1 MIFKRWFKPKWQ
13 HQDAAV
19 RLQALESLDPQN
31 TEHKNTLHE
40 LAFNDGAEAVRK
52 AALHRLNDFSLWW
65 QASKQDAAER
75 LKLYAEQQLVQQLLT
90 GKVDSALK
98 HKFIEQCQRSSI
110 LEQLALQD
118 NDATLRLSLLQR
130 LGRQD
135 LLMQSLLDATFPV
148 ACKAQ
153 LLSAIQDEKQLEK
166 LSKQLPGEL
175 ASQAEQQLQKLQQDK
190 QRPVKLRKEL
200 TLLLAKLNALREW
213 SQLAD
218 IPALQQQLAAEW
230 QQLAADLPVLPDTEA
245 AQYQE
250 KYQQLQQKLDTWLSP
265 KLAALAA
272 EQQRLAAQQQAA
284 AQLKQLTTAI
294 AALQQQI
301 SAQLANLADF
311 SAQQQGLLQQAH
323 QELTQEVTSS
333 TLSAEQQSGLQR
345 ELTTLA
351 AQLQALPAAADTLQQ
366 LTTLLNDFAAQALP
380 ATAAECDQA
389 AAQLQQFKQ
398 QWRQSVQQLGLPVP
412 ADLAAQQQQLQQRWK
427 ATLTELQQQQHKQLR
442 QLRSK
447 CAEFKR
453 LHGAGRFKV
462 LFGLYKGLL
471 SDYQQLDSSAQ
482 QQAERDF
489 NEITALYQELNDL
502 QQYIATPRKH
512 EMLAQMQQLAAE
524 PVEDAKQRAE
534 QVKLARAN
542 WNSLGKADPAADDN
556 LNQAFDEACEAAFAP
571 CRELFAKQDAERAAH
586 LAQRQ
591 QILTELALLL
601 HTEMPEKALEQSLRQ
616 LTQRWREAGAV
627 KRQDYQALQQQ
638 YQQLNQQLRAKLTAA
653 QQAQAAA
660 KQALVA
666 EAQSALSLPDQGQTA
681 TVLKELQQRWKQ
693 LGFAGKQQDQALW
706 LEFRALCDGFFN
718 QRQAEHQAQ
727 QAAQQQAWS
736 TLQQQLR
743 DIAKAL
749 ADATE
754 LSTVQQ
760 LQQQLQQLTLPDL
773 AEARAAREQLAT
785 ELSSKAASLR
795 QQKQKTELNQLFEAL
810 AAGQWRPELVPA
822 GYRDALQGTTPP
834 LSRREL
840 TVALELLTGQGT
852 TQVEPG
858 EKQQVQLALLS
869 MKHNGGQQVNAE
881 QLLQHWLAHG
891 PVAANEQPLLQRV
904 AALF

>member
-52 AALHRLNDFSLWW
+52 AALHRLNDFALWW

-75 LKLYAEQQLVQQLLT
+75 LKLYAEQQLIQQLLT
-90 GKVDSALK
+90 GKVAAGLK
-98 HKFIEQCQRSSI
+98 QKFIEQCQRSSI

-118 NDATLRLSLLQR
+118 SDVSLRFSLLQR
-130 LGRQD
+130 LERQD
-135 LLMQSLLDATFPV
+135 LVLQSLQDADFPV
-148 ACKAQ
+148 ALKAR
-153 LLSAIQDEKQLEK
+153 LLADIQDEKQLDK
-166 LSKQLPGEL
+166 LAKQLPGEL
-175 ASQAEQQLQKLQQDK
+175 AEQAAHQLAKLQADK

-200 TLLLAKLNALREW
+200 TLLLAKLNALRERTNL
-213 SQLAD
+213 SD
-218 IPALQQQLAAEW
+218 VPALQQQLATEW
-230 QQLAADLPVLPDTEA
+230 QQLAADLPLLAEA
-245 AQYQE
+245 ETVQYQE
-250 KYQQLQQKLDTWLSP
+250 KFQQLNSKLSLWLAP
-265 KLAALAA
+265 KLAEIEAK
-272 EQQRLAAQQQAA
+272 QQEAAQQAQAA
-284 AQLKQLTTAI
+284 ASFQQLHQAVTA
-294 AALQQQI
+294 LEQQI
-301 SAQLANLADF
+301 SVQLTALSSLTPEQLSLLEAAHHELLQELSAAPLAAKEQQQLSVQLQNLA
-311 SAQQQGLLQQAH
+311 QQ
-323 QELTQEVTSS
+323 
-333 TLSAEQQSGLQR
+333 LS
-345 ELTTLA
+345 
-351 AQLQALPAAADTLQQ
+351 ALPAAAAKLQQ
-366 LTTLLNDFAAQALP
+366 LTLLVSEFSATALP
-380 ATAAECDQA
+380 QSATDLPAAEQHFS
-389 AAQLQQFKQ
+389 QFKAS
-398 QWRQSVQQLGLPVP
+398 WRQLEQGLGLPVP
-412 ADLAAQQQQLQQRWK
+412 QPLLAERQQLQQRWK
-427 ATLTELQQQQHKQLR
+427 EALTGLQQQQQRQLR

-453 LHGAGRFKV
+453 LHSAGRYKV
-462 LFGLYKGLL
+462 LFGLYKGLTE
-471 SDYQQLDSSAQ
+471 DYQQLDASLQ

-489 NEITALYQELNDL
+489 SEVSALFQALNEL
-502 QQYIATPRKH
+502 QQYIATPRKR
-512 EMLAQMQQLAAE
+512 EMLQQMQQLSAE
-524 PVEDAKQRAE
+524 PLTDAKARAE
-534 QVKLARAN
+534 QVKLSRAN
-542 WNSLGKADPAADDN
+542 WNSLGKADPAEDDS
-556 LNQAFDEACEAAFAP
+556 LNQAFDQACEAAFAP
-571 CRELFAKQDAERAAH
+571 CREFFAKQDAERAAH

-601 HTEMPEKALEQSLRQ
+601 HTELPEKVLEQSLRQ

-627 KRQDYQALQQQ
+627 NRQDYQALQQQ
-638 YQQLNQQLRAKLTAA
+638 YQQTTQQLKARLNQA
-653 QQAQAAA
+653 QQAQATA
-660 KQALVA
+660 KQALID
-666 EAQSALSLPDQGQTA
+666 EAKAALLLTDAGQTA
-681 TVLKELQQRWKQ
+681 SVLKELQQRWKQ
-693 LGFAGKQQDQALW
+693 LGFAGKQQDQSLW

-736 TLQQQLR
+736 ALQQQLQ
-743 DIAKAL
+743 DIAQAL
-749 ADATE
+749 TAATD

-760 LQQQLQQLTLPDL
+760 LQQQLQQLSLPDL

-785 ELSSKAASLR
+785 ELASKAVGMR
-795 QQKQKTELNQLFEAL
+795 QQKHKAELNQLFEAL

-822 GYRDALQGTTPP
+822 GYRDALQGATPL

-840 TVALELLTGQGT
+840 TVALELLTGQGA